1 MRDTLANIRDGFA
14 LVTIP
19 RPGYFQ
25 CGLLIRK
32 GTFPEFQKA
41 GIQAFRDKIASTA
54 PRLAEV
60 TDEIGS
66 FDDVKLP
73 SVQINRLHEG
83 SPPGTTHC
91 AHAAHATGR
100 APAHR

>member
-1 MRDTLANIRDGFA
+1 MVIRQFRKTVERLGLTRPTKPMRDTLANIRDGFA

-25 CGLLIRK
+25 RGLLIRK

-73 SVQINRLHEG
+73 R
-83 SPPGTTHC
+83 
-91 AHAAHATGR
+91 
-100 APAHR
+100 